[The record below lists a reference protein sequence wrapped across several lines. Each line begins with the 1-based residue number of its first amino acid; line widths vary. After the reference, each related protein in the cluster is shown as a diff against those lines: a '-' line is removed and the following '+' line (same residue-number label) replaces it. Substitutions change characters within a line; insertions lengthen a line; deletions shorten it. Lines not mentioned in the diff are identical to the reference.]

1 MIEVFYLIAF
11 LLLPLRMKQLINNG
25 RIKFLSCNGLPTQ
38 DIITNSQN
46 NSLSEES
53 GGRTA
58 AGRKK
63 MNIPQHTFDF
73 SF

>member
-25 RIKFLSCNGLPTQ
+25 RIKFLGFNGLPTQ

-46 NSLSEES
+46 HS
-53 GGRTA
+53 
-58 AGRKK
+58 
-63 MNIPQHTFDF
+63 
-73 SF
+73 